1 MVLVGEPIV
10 EDFGILGELE
20 VTPIGLL
27 KAGDNVELTEAITYI
42 GHHKVNIIKVIQFDV
57 KIDLIESLKQEYEK
71 HKSHTKMKD
80 PDFAYELWRDEM
92 DLREKEDADRYG

>member
-1 MVLVGEPIV
+1 M
-10 EDFGILGELE
+10 
-20 VTPIGLL
+20 
-27 KAGDNVELTEAITYI
+27 
-42 GHHKVNIIKVIQFDV
+42 